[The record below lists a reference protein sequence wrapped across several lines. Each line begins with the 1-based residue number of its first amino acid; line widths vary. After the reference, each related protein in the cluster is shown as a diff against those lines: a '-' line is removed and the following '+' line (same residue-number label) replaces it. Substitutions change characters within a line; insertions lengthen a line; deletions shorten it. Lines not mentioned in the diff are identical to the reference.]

1 AAAWAG
7 SLLPPSALREAARLP
22 LRAMAELDIAC
33 GFDDLGRVHAALA
46 AVAAEK
52 ASETFEATGV
62 RLRVRLPADQACVLK
77 NQLRDATR
85 DRVRCT
91 AAPGPAPA
99 WTGPTL

>member
-1 AAAWAG
+1 
-7 SLLPPSALREAARLP
+7 
-22 LRAMAELDIAC
+22 MAELDIAC

-62 RLRVRLPADQACVLK
+62 RLRVRLPADQACALK
-77 NQLRDATR
+77 TSCATPPGIGCVAQLQ
-85 DRVRCT
+85 
-91 AAPGPAPA
+91 PGPAQA